1 MKMDKKVNPGARRAY
16 VGQFANWV
24 KKCNYVESADRTQ
37 AAIDIYIE
45 GITGGNTLSL
55 SEAVGCD
62 YIDKGLAAE
71 VAMKVA
77 RRFCDSVSIEGEP
90 EFRLESFKDLNGDE
104 ARRLVIKADI
114 RLAESGDS
122 EGWLC
127 NTDGRLSIN

>member
-1 MKMDKKVNPGARRAY
+1 MKVDKKANPEARRAY
-16 VGQFANWV
+16 VGQFAKWV

-55 SEAVGCD
+55 PEAVGCD

-77 RRFCDSVSIEGEP
+77 RRFCDSVSMEGEP
-90 EFRLESFKDLNGDE
+90 EYRLEPFKDLNGGE
-104 ARRLVIKADI
+104 AHRLVIKADI